1 MTQHSQNS
9 HIAIT
14 RETPFFI
21 LINAASGS
29 TDVDQERAKIEAV
42 LTSAQQRFTILAF
55 NDPQEIVTMAQHAAH
70 LAETQNGAVIVA
82 GGDGTINAAVQAVLP
97 TGRPLGIIPQGT
109 FNYSSRAHGIPFDA
123 ESATRSLLQ
132 PHLKPVQVG
141 VLNGRVF
148 LVNASVGLYPQSL
161 QDREAYKKQY
171 GRTRLVALWSAIMTL
186 LRGHGQLTLEI
197 KHDQRSEVISTPTL
211 FVGNNLLQLEQIG
224 LPEGPAVE
232 QGRLAAVIVRPVG
245 TAGLFWL
252 ALRGAFGLLGDAA
265 DIRNFSFQ
273 RMTVRPRSASPRR
286 GFKVATD
293 GEVWWASS
301 PLQFSVAA
309 KPLLLMTPA
318 VSDPS

>member
-1 MTQHSQNS
+1 MTQHSQHA

-29 TDVDQERAKIEAV
+29 TDADQQRARVEAV
-42 LTSAQQRFTILAF
+42 LTSARQRFTILAF
-55 NDPQEIVTMAQHAAH
+55 KDPKEIVTMAQRAAH
-70 LAETQNGAVIVA
+70 LAATQNGAVVVA

-109 FNYSSRAHGIPFDA
+109 FNYSSRTHGIPPDA
-123 ESATRSLLQ
+123 ESATRALLR
-132 PHLKPVQVG
+132 PHLKQVQVG
-141 VLNGRVF
+141 VLNERVF

-197 KHDQRSEVISTPTL
+197 QHDQRSEVVSTPTL
-211 FVGNNLLQLEQIG
+211 FVGNNLLQLEQVG
-224 LPEGPAVE
+224 LPEGHAVE
-232 QGRLAAVIVRPVG
+232 HGQLAAVIVRPVG
-245 TAGLFWL
+245 TAGLFRL

-273 RMTVRPRSASPRR
+273 RMTVKSRSASPRR

-301 PLQFSVAA
+301 PLCFSVAA
-309 KPLLLMTPA
+309 TPLLLMTPA
-318 VSDPS
+318 VPDPS